1 MTPARPARAPQAGLP
16 GESPGAP
23 TSRPEAPQGRD
34 VESIPVT
41 RAAVVPTDDVLRSL
55 VSDRRGLTE
64 DEVLRRRAAMGP
76 NAVRSH
82 HARPWA
88 VLGRQLAS
96 PLLMLLLV
104 TALVSFVVGEQTDA
118 VIIAVIL
125 AASVGLGF
133 VNEYRAERTAEALHS
148 AVHHLVVVTREGA
161 PRQVDVTE
169 LVPGDVVRL
178 TLGAVVPA
186 DLRLMSVTGL
196 ECNESVLTGESAAT
210 TKRVAPVAEGTVLA
224 ELDSCALMGT
234 VVTAGS
240 GTGVVVAT
248 GGQAEFGRI
257 AVGLGHRQPE
267 TEFQIGLRRF
277 SGLLLTIAFV
287 LTSFILITN
296 LVLARPLLD
305 SILFSL
311 AIAVG
316 ITPQLLPAVVSTSLA
331 TGSRRLA
338 RRKVLVKRL
347 VCIEDL
353 GDVDVLVTDKTGTLT
368 EGSISLQ
375 AALDPD
381 GAPSEEVLGLGLL
394 ANQSRRDQHQPA
406 RRGDHRGRNRPGR
419 APQGG
424 GRSVRPRAADVLGA
438 RRAPRPFPQAD
449 RDRRPGIDLR
459 QVRGDGDPPRAADA
473 GRAVRRGRQG
483 GRRRHPRAGGRRRDG

>member
-1 MTPARPARAPQAGLP
+1 M
-16 GESPGAP
+16 
-23 TSRPEAPQGRD
+23 
-34 VESIPVT
+34 PVIQ
-41 RAAVVPTDDVLRSL
+41 AAVLPADDVLRTL
-55 VSDRRGLTE
+55 GSDRRGLTE
-64 DEVLRRRAAMGP
+64 DEVLRRRAAVGP

-96 PLLMLLLV
+96 PLLVLLLV

-118 VIIAVIL
+118 VIIGVIL

-186 DLRLMSVTGL
+186 DLRLMAVTGL

-210 TKRVAPVAEGTVLA
+210 TKRVDPVAEGTVLA

-257 AVGLGHRQPE
+257 AVGLGHRQPQ
-267 TEFQIGLRRF
+267 TEFQLGLRRF
-277 SGLLLTIAFV
+277 SGLLLIDRSCADRLHPGHQPRSRATAAGLDPV
-287 LTSFILITN
+287 LPCH
-296 LVLARPLLD
+296 RRRHH
-305 SILFSL
+305 
-311 AIAVG
+311 
-316 ITPQLLPAVVSTSLA
+316 PAVA
-331 TGSRRLA
+331 A
-338 RRKVLVKRL
+338 RRR
-347 VCIEDL
+347 
-353 GDVDVLVTDKTGTLT
+353 
-368 EGSISLQ
+368 
-375 AALDPD
+375 
-381 GAPSEEVLGLGLL
+381 
-394 ANQSRRDQHQPA
+394 QHQP
-406 RRGDHRGRNRPGR
+406 GDRVAPHGPAEGAGEAAGLHRG
-419 APQGG
+419 
-424 GRSVRPRAADVLGA
+424 PR
-438 RRAPRPFPQAD
+438 
-449 RDRRPGIDLR
+449 
-459 QVRGDGDPPRAADA
+459 
-473 GRAVRRGRQG
+473 
-483 GRRRHPRAGGRRRDG
+483 